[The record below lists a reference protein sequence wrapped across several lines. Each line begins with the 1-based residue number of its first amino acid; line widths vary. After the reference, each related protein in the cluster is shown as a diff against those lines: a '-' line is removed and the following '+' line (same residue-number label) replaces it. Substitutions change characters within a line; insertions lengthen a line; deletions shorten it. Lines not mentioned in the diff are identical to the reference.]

1 MTATQ
6 ASTSEFDLFGPWID
20 VVETPDQVPPLYR
33 DHPLDLDASELVLK
47 FPRNIAR
54 RDAHPDMDLYDHLV
68 VVDATTLTMLS
79 RRTGVRSDRGYDT
92 VRVRHDEIVAV
103 RDAVSILDGTVTVT
117 TRSGNAVT
125 VPYNGS
131 SRDNVR
137 RLVEL
142 LRAHVTTGDP
152 TQRGA
157 AVLRAGRATADPV
170 AALDLGRDDQ
180 SLASHV
186 REIRRAH
193 PDLAP
198 WTGHSRRDVR
208 RRATG
213 ITAPFHAIVRA
224 FSPATLHA
232 AILSA
237 DDRTLEVSGRHAW
250 VIRGRAPVMS
260 TSRLIVPLGLLDT
273 IKVAPDPQYVETMRA
288 TLGSGAAR
296 VDVLLP
302 EGSDAHL
309 LLERA
314 AHGG

>member
-103 RDAVSILDGTVTVT
+103 RDAVSILDGTITVT
-117 TRSGNAVT
+117 TRSGNVVT
-125 VPYNGS
+125 VLYNGS

-142 LRAHVTTGDP
+142 LRAHVTTGAP

-170 AALDLGRDDQ
+170 AALDLG
-180 SLASHV
+180 
-186 REIRRAH
+186 
-193 PDLAP
+193 P
-198 WTGHSRRDVR
+198 TTSR
-208 RRATG
+208 
-213 ITAPFHAIVRA
+213 
-224 FSPATLHA
+224 SPATSGRSDAPTPTSHRGRGTPA
-232 AILSA
+232 ATCAAARPGSPHPSTRWSGRSRPRPCTPPSSPPTTARSRSPAATPGSSA
-237 DDRTLEVSGRHAW
+237 DVPPSCRRHA
-250 VIRGRAPVMS
+250 
-260 TSRLIVPLGLLDT
+260 
-273 IKVAPDPQYVETMRA
+273 
-288 TLGSGAAR
+288 
-296 VDVLLP
+296 
-302 EGSDAHL
+302 
-309 LLERA
+309 
-314 AHGG
+314 